1 MLGLAMGQAQQGP
14 TGVGSWASSAPNS
27 LPTTISLAHAP
38 WDSPVCR
45 SATFLSTSR
54 CAGCAEKGS
63 GTFGGGLFWPSGYPT
78 VALRW
83 AALPVIGCCSAAASQ
98 PSTRARF
105 CTPTAVQTLA
115 ATLAKPAKKE
125 ALAAKKTLDAAVS
138 NCLCVLTDSDR
149 FACLSISSWERKG
162 VGPCLPMCRVGQ
174 RPRCHEVNSC
184 LLSLSLSPS
193 LHCTDQRP
201 GLCPAQEEQGR
212 RPGQACLHQERPGRR
227 PRQAGLSAGSAG

>member
-1 MLGLAMGQAQQGP
+1 MRTPLGTP
-14 TGVGSWASSAPNS
+14 
-27 LPTTISLAHAP
+27 
-38 WDSPVCR
+38 
-45 SATFLSTSR
+45 R
-54 CAGCAEKGS
+54 CAGRLPFFRHPGAPAVLKKAQALL
-63 GTFGGGLFWPSGYPT
+63 GGGLFWPSGYPT